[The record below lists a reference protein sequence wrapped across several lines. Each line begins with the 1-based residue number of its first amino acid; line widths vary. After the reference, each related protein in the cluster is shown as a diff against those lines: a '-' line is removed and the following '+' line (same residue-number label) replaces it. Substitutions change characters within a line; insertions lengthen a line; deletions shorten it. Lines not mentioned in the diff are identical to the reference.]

1 MARSRPASNGPT
13 SKSAPTTQKNGIKKS
28 SKPAKQ
34 QLYVVSRETNDPEG
48 VHDNHEIVGTYKT
61 LAAANAAARDD
72 LIKGWGREYFD
83 TYEAS
88 EVDVGSEEGDPTPK
102 AVEEQSY
109 VVLRRSNTDEVKNIL
124 GPSEIVGTYKTLA
137 DANAAARGYF
147 EKGPGLKYF
156 QICDVKKLHGKVEV
170 FAKSHNGYQDV
181 GVLVHKNMASPSKVA
196 APLNP
201 DAQYI
206 YTLIRETL
214 DLYKSHGKIEILSS
228 YDTLAAANEAARNNM
243 IEEWGR
249 DYFEEYEVR
258 EYGGM
263 VRVNA
268 NCPDGKGM
276 YVRVDKAEVKKDGV
290 IEEAEAENLT
300 VDAPGEI
307 TVYHVSAVRI
317 DYQNDPDGVLEGAVI
332 KGTYLSPA
340 KANKAAREY
349 LAKES
354 ETNDFGRVTET
365 VIYGMV
371 TIKARCPKEKEVM
384 VYVDKGKLFTDGE
397 GLEEMEESE
406 GSLSSSSPM
415 KTFQRQKSRPFLLQ
429 GAGEPVILKLPSET
443 FVLKTINTKKSI
455 ADVSSM
461 AKNASSRSHSEAE
474 DKRTLCSRDLQLTLT
489 IRRQIRP
496 GCGRNCA

>member
-1 MARSRPASNGPT
+1 MARLRPASNGPT

-28 SKPAKQ
+28 SRPTEQ

-48 VHDNHEIVGTYKT
+48 IHDNHEIVGTYKT

-83 TYEAS
+83 EYEAS
-88 EVDVGSEEGDPTPK
+88 EVDGMVHVIATCPDGEEMVVMVEKSGVRKATPPPR

-137 DANAAARGYF
+137 DANVAARGYF

-196 APLNP
+196 APLNS

-249 DYFEEYEVR
+249 DYFEKYEVH

-276 YVRVDKAEVKKDGV
+276 YVPVVQAEVKTDGV

-307 TVYHVSAVRI
+307 TVYHVSTVRI

-397 GLEEMEESE
+397 GLEEMEEESE
-406 GSLSSSSPM
+406 GHSEFLANEDLPAPAKSSSPLEEAV
-415 KTFQRQKSRPFLLQ
+415 T
-429 GAGEPVILKLPSET
+429 PVLLKLSGET
-443 FVLKTINTKKSI
+443 FVRKTITTK
-455 ADVSSM
+455 
-461 AKNASSRSHSEAE
+461 
-474 DKRTLCSRDLQLTLT
+474 
-489 IRRQIRP
+489 
-496 GCGRNCA
+496 